1 MSYHFS
7 LSKNISGTYNAA
19 SLAADDLRE
28 RYPERK
34 IYLIDSLNASL
45 TQGILAIYAIEM
57 RESGRAFDEIADA
70 YEYCT
75 GSHVGPDTIAL
86 FFLAKYRELCG
97 K

>member
-1 MSYHFS
+1 MQLIIMSYHFS

-45 TQGILAIYAIEM
+45 A
-57 RESGRAFDEIADA
+57 
-70 YEYCT
+70 
-75 GSHVGPDTIAL
+75 
-86 FFLAKYRELCG
+86 
-97 K
+97 